1 MIGITDLPLRDTG
14 GGHTSGTGLV
24 QLTKTIDIAPKVPV
38 AGTAVIDAT
47 ACTVKEA
54 WVIRC
59 TRRIRSAPASG
70 ETRSRP
76 VKPLGAATDEY
87 DGGQSAAL

>member
-47 ACTVKEA
+47 ACTVKGGVGDPVHSANPIGAGVGRDE
-54 WVIRC
+54 IT
-59 TRRIRSAPASG
+59 TRQ
-70 ETRSRP
+70 
-76 VKPLGAATDEY
+76 AAR
-87 DGGQSAAL
+87 GGDR